1 MQPKSIQ
8 KFYNSYGV
16 EKILQFY
23 LSSIG
28 IVLQHWSDQDSS
40 KGWPGDVVSR
50 EQPAKG
56 DPETNFGQECNP
68 SPSRS
73 AIIHMVLGKL
83 DSFIPQAFVVFFSTD
98 LTTIAPKA
106 VQVMW

>member
-1 MQPKSIQ
+1 M
-8 KFYNSYGV
+8 
-16 EKILQFY
+16 
-23 LSSIG
+23 
-28 IVLQHWSDQDSS
+28 
-40 KGWPGDVVSR
+40 VSR

-73 AIIHMVLGKL
+73 DPEEIHMVLGKL